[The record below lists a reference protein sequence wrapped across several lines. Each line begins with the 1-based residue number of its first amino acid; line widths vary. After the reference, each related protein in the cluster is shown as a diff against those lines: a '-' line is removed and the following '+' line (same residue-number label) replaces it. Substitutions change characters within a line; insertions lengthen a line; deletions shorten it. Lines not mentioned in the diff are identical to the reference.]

1 MEVTSK
7 HPKFKKRNTQI
18 QPVYSRCLITRK
30 LMLPITAI
38 GSNIKE
44 IIEQNIANLFEGK
57 CLVEGYIK
65 PSSSKVI
72 TYSSGTIERGIYII
86 FEVVFECDVC
96 FPVEGTKILCVAKN
110 ITKAG
115 IRAESAD
122 TSPSPIVVFIARD
135 HHYSHQYYSTIQEGD
150 KFEIRVIGQRF
161 ELNDKYVS
169 VIGEV
174 ITPKADKDFSKYGKN
189 KQDKSKEPMKPRI
202 EF

>member
-18 QPVYSRCLITRK
+18 QPIYSRCLITRK

-38 GSNIKE
+38 GGNIKE

-65 PSSSKVI
+65 PESSKVI

-86 FEVVFECDVC
+86 FEIVFECDVC
-96 FPVEGTKILCVAKN
+96 FPVGGTKILCVAKN

-122 TSPSPIVVFIARD
+122 ASPSPVIVFIARD
-135 HHYSHQYYSTIQEGD
+135 HHYNHQYFSTIQEGD
-150 KFEIRVIGQRF
+150 KFEVRVIGQRF

-169 VIGEV
+169 VIGEL
-174 ITPKADKDFSKYGKN
+174 ITPKTDKDFSKPG
-189 KQDKSKEPMKPRI
+189 KSKEPMKPRI